1 MIRQATLNDLPAIAR
16 VHRVCFP
23 GSYSSQLSLFKSQI
37 GGSNLLETFYMEY
50 MNDNPEL
57 FVVADDENSGIVG
70 FCMGYYMDKD
80 DQMQNFLHKNRL
92 RILWKTFL
100 LLLIGNKQA
109 WNKIISRLKH
119 KPDISDWTIVN
130 DKYESIKN
138 EERGD
143 LLSVCV
149 LPECRGKGYAQGMM
163 NLYLHE
169 MKNAGRKLC
178 LLSVKKDN
186 ERAKRYYERNGFELY
201 RTRGNVGLTYMKLL

>member
-1 MIRQATLNDLPAIAR
+1 MIRQATLNDLPAIAC

-23 GSYSSQLSLFKSQI
+23 DSYSSQLSLFRSPI
-37 GGSNLLETFYMEY
+37 GGGNLLESFYMEY

-80 DQMQNFLHKNRL
+80 DQMQNFFRKNRFCV
-92 RILWKTFL
+92 LWKTFL

-109 WNKIISRLKH
+109 WNKILSRLKH

-130 DKYESIKN
+130 DKYEYIKN
-138 EERGD
+138 KERGD

-149 LPECRGKGYAQGMM
+149 LPDCRGKGYAQGMM
-163 NLYLHE
+163 EYYLDA
-169 MKNAGRKLC
+169 MKKAGRKLC

-201 RTRGNVGLTYMKLL
+201 RTRGNEGLTYIKLL